1 MGIGIIIALKLLDR
15 LTRAVNECEQIKAH
29 HCQAAQPSARVQST
43 GDHAE
48 AFTYFW
54 ELVEA
59 QSADDLDYL
68 WPDFDRRS
76 RELAALARAEDI
88 KITLYHLTR
97 AANESPLLA
106 RWEHAMH
113 RAAILEAISAAAV
126 VS

>member
-1 MGIGIIIALKLLDR
+1 MLALFLPTLRHCISSRLD
-15 LTRAVNECEQIKAH
+15 H
-29 HCQAAQPSARVQST
+29 HCQVAQPSAQVAST
-43 GDHAE
+43 DDPAE

-59 QSADDLDYL
+59 QSSDDLDYL

-76 RELAALARAEDI
+76 RELAALARAQDI

-97 AANESPLLA
+97 AVDESPLLA

-113 RAAILEAISAAAV
+113 RAAILEAISGAV
-126 VS
+126 ALS